1 MLQSMGLQKVG
12 HNLATEQQKEK
23 QKNSVR
29 NINDWLGKLFK
40 NYMRGTSPSVQWL
53 RLFAS
58 MAGGLGSILGW
69 GTKILNASS
78 CSQKKKDVHERT

>member
-1 MLQSMGLQKVG
+1 M
-12 HNLATEQQKEK
+12 
-23 QKNSVR
+23 R

-40 NYMRGTSPSVQWL
+40 NYMRGTSLSVQWL

-58 MAGGLGSILGW
+58 MAGALGSVLGW

-78 CSQKKKDVHERT
+78 CSQKKKKKKRKDVHETDISVALWNRRKFIGYFLKT